1 MSLAVSHRLNAGSAA
16 GHRFGKCLALAAL
29 AAGAFVTAVSS
40 ETLRILL
47 KWLVDPLLHTTSAGG
62 VFVALGVTVAVSL
75 VLALDARGLSALR
88 PSRVRIVSAVL
99 VTAILLG
106 HAAVLFAQIVY
117 AQDVG
122 LPALLPAYH
131 WNGADNTYT
140 FLLHSH
146 VGKALLAGFDP
157 EIAHLPGLYDTGRA
171 LRGAVPTWLV
181 PATLAAVVAGT
192 VAALALL
199 PEIARRHEYRW
210 AFVWVYA
217 FTAVNCLKTIPD
229 GGPLTYRFLPSFA
242 CLALLLFASD
252 TPHFARIARRML
264 VPVLALIALYLALW
278 RTVSEDDYGSA
289 LVGLV
294 FVVIGIVAPLLASWK
309 PRGAARRRIRSG
321 ALALSVAFAGSVY
334 ATEASNGTAML
345 LHPLPT
351 GYRYA
356 VIDLRGPTILTS
368 GPLPAGT
375 IPAELYRRFGNDPLK
390 PRSVFVWEDG
400 SGPQGAMSFG
410 ICFLDAVDRPA
421 SSPPVGSPVRILG
434 ATRSPDPTRAIV
446 TLRGEDGAVPP
457 YFADAP
463 SVLSR
468 NNHYVHL
475 HLAAALLRG
484 TGLTEFVM
492 APLLNARDLHR
503 FEGRDVP
510 ALAELGAMDR

>member
-1 MSLAVSHRLNAGSAA
+1 MTLAVPHRLSAGSGTGSRLGVCLGMAA
-16 GHRFGKCLALAAL
+16 IAA
-29 AAGAFVTAVSS
+29 ATFFAAVSS

-62 VFVALGVTVAVSL
+62 VFLVLAVTIAASL
-75 VLALDARGLSALR
+75 VLALDARGLAAMR
-88 PSRVRIVSAVL
+88 PSSVRLVSAVL
-99 VTAILLG
+99 VAAILVG
-106 HAAVLFAQIVY
+106 HGAVLVAQLAY
-117 AQDVG
+117 AQEVG
-122 LPALLPAYH
+122 MPASLPAYH
-131 WNGADNTYT
+131 WSGFDNTYT

-146 VGKALLAGFDP
+146 VGKALLAGFDL
-157 EIAHLPGLYDTGRA
+157 EIARLPGLYDTGRA
-171 LRGAVPTWLV
+171 LRGAVAPWLV
-181 PATLAAVVAGT
+181 PITLAGVVTGT

-217 FTAVNCLKTIPD
+217 FAAVNCLKTIPD

-242 CLALLLFASD
+242 CLALLLIATD
-252 TPHFARIARRML
+252 TPHLVRIARRAFL
-264 VPVLALIALYLALW
+264 PGLALITVYLVLW

-289 LVGLV
+289 FVGLV
-294 FVVIGIVAPLLASWK
+294 FVVVGIVGPLLASWK

-321 ALALSVAFAGSVY
+321 VLALAVAYVGSVY
-334 ATEASNGTAML
+334 ASEAASGTAML
-345 LHPLPT
+345 LHPLPA

-356 VIDLRGPTILTS
+356 VVDLRGPALLTA
-368 GPLPAGT
+368 GPVPAGT

-390 PRSVFVWEDG
+390 PRNVFLWEDG
-400 SGPQGAMSFG
+400 SGPQGTMSFG
-410 ICFLDAVDRPA
+410 ICFLDAVDK
-421 SSPPVGSPVRILG
+421 SVSPPVGSPVRILG
-434 ATRSPDPTRAIV
+434 ATRSPDPARAIV

-457 YFADAP
+457 YFADTP
-463 SVLSR
+463 SVLTR

-503 FEGRDVP
+503 FEGREVP
-510 ALAELGAMDR
+510 PLAGLAAPVR